1 MKNAW
6 IGAGVVGVLAVAWHF
21 GQAKK
26 VAPPVAPAEP
36 DTDVVVSG
44 YSIIVWGD
52 APAEPPKPLAEGLDL
67 SRAFNPGAEE
77 EVSPLVLASFQAP
90 DDKPAPPP
98 ASRYRP
104 MLVGVDALNLT
115 GFRLGWLSVPLPT
128 ADVLTIMPRE
138 VK

>member
-1 MKNAW
+1 MKKMFV
-6 IGAGVVGVLAVAWHF
+6 GAAVVGVLAVAWHF
-21 GQAKK
+21 GQPKK
-26 VAPPVAPAEP
+26 VAVPAPKSEPAAVEVAAA
-36 DTDVVVSG
+36 SQ
-44 YSIIVWGD
+44 
-52 APAEPPKPLAEGLDL
+52 PAEPPKPLVEGLDL

-90 DDKPAPPP
+90 DDKPAPIPV
-98 ASRYRP
+98 SRYRP

-115 GFRLGWLSVPLPT
+115 GFRLGWLSMPLPT